1 MKLPVKSPLLT
12 SVLALAI
19 AGCSLSTPVKT
30 AGDLGST
37 GWRNATEVT
46 EAAIDP
52 QWWRAFGQDEL
63 TELIQLALADNTDMQ
78 QALARVEQARARLRI
93 AGASLYPAVG
103 AGGSISRDW
112 NEPFSDDSSGRTA
125 GRGSLSVSY
134 ELDLWGSNA
143 ASRDA
148 ARRRAEGTIYDQAAL
163 ALVVASDVALIYA
176 EVLTL
181 NDRLAITRE
190 RLANAREIL
199 DIVEVR
205 FREGAVSGLELAQQR
220 GELANLEASVA
231 NLERQRVAAVNELA
245 VLTGRG
251 PQDFPMPEASLGD
264 LQLPEPA
271 IHPPALLLTR
281 RPDLMSAEAALRAA
295 HADIA
300 VARAAFFPSL
310 TIGGD
315 ISVVANP
322 ISSAADTAAGVVASL
337 TAPIFEG
344 GRIRGNLQLAEA
356 ARDELVARYRGVVLQ
371 SFREAEDAMAALT
384 SAEKRNIN
392 YAEAVAQAQ
401 IAFDISRERFEV
413 GSIDFLTLLDAQR
426 SLLQAQENLLLARQ
440 DRLSATVQLYKAMG
454 GGWNAEAMAGMS
466 AAGS

>member
-1 MKLPVKSPLLT
+1 MKFRVKSSVLT
-12 SVLALAI
+12 SLLALAL

-30 AGDLGST
+30 PGDLGAT
-37 GWRNATEVT
+37 GWRNAPEMT
-46 EAAIDP
+46 EAVVDP
-52 QWWRAFGQDEL
+52 QWWRSFGQEEL
-63 TELIQLALADNTDMQ
+63 TDLIEAALADNTDMQ
-78 QALARVEQARARLRI
+78 MALARVEQARARLRI
-93 AGASLYPAVG
+93 AGASLYPALG

-112 NEPFSDDSSGRTA
+112 SEPFSDDSSGRSA
-125 GRGSLSVSY
+125 ARGSLSVSY

-143 ASRDA
+143 ANREA
-148 ARRRAEGTIYDQAAL
+148 TRRRAEGTIYDQAAL

-176 EVLTL
+176 EVLSL

-190 RLANAREIL
+190 RFDNAREIL
-199 DIVEVR
+199 DIVEIR

-220 GELANLEASVA
+220 GELASLDASIA
-231 NLERQRVAAVNELA
+231 SLERQRVAAVNELA
-245 VLTGRG
+245 VLTGRA
-251 PQDFPMPEASLGD
+251 PQEFPLPRASLGD
-264 LQLPEPA
+264 LQLPDPA
-271 IHPPALLLTR
+271 VHPPALLLTR
-281 RPDLMSAEAALRAA
+281 RPDLMSAEASLRAA

-315 ISVVANP
+315 LSAVANP
-322 ISSAADTAAGVVASL
+322 ISSAAATAAGVLASV

-344 GRIRGNLQLAEA
+344 GRIRGNLELAEA

-371 SFREAEDAMAALT
+371 SFREAEDAMAGLT
-384 SAEKRNIN
+384 SAEKRNLA
-392 YAEAVAQAQ
+392 YEEAAAQAR

-440 DRLSATVQLYKAMG
+440 DRLSAAIQLYKAMG
-454 GGWNAEAMAGMS
+454 GGWSAEAGVQ